1 MKNILSIL
9 LITTFFAACGKKDGA
24 ANANVNGEKIAQ
36 LAELKKQQ
44 ADLGGKI
51 SALEK
56 ELGGNDA
63 KAEKVISVAVEAVS
77 TTAFNNYVEL
87 QGSVVADEQV
97 FITGRVPGS
106 VSKVYIKVG
115 DRVRAGQVVAEIDD
129 DMVLQSMEEVK
140 KRWELANDVYLK
152 QEALWKQNIG
162 SEVQYLSA
170 KNNKEALDKTIAT
183 IQRSRELYQVKS
195 PIDGVVDECMV
206 KVGQAAAPGIPMA
219 TVVNFSKLKVK
230 VDAPETYAGKI
241 LQGNAVVVL
250 FPDLKKEVSSKIS
263 YIGASVNP
271 ANRTFKVEIPLRGN
285 EAGLLPNMATTVR
298 VINYST
304 GSAIA
309 VPINLIQ
316 KDLSNT
322 DFILVESAGRAK
334 KMPVKVGQMY
344 GEKAEILSGL
354 KTGDKI
360 ITIGFQDLNEGD
372 AVKIN

>member
-9 LITTFFAACGKKDGA
+9 LITVVFAACGKKDGA
-24 ANANVNGEKIAQ
+24 TATAGGDKAAQ

-44 ADLGGKI
+44 ADLGSKI
-51 SALEK
+51 SVLEK
-56 ELGGNDA
+56 ELGGTQD
-63 KAEKVISVAVEAVS
+63 KTEKIIPIAVETLTPSV
-77 TTAFNNYVEL
+77 FNSFIEL

-97 FITGRVPGS
+97 FLTARVPGS
-106 VSKVYIKVG
+106 VAKVHIKVG
-115 DRVRAGQVVAEIDD
+115 DRIRAGQVVAEIDD
-129 DMVLQSMEEVK
+129 DMVLQQMEEVK
-140 KRWELANDVYLK
+140 KRWELANEVYLK
-152 QEALWKQNIG
+152 QESLWKQNIG
-162 SEVQYLSA
+162 SEVQYLAA

-241 LQGNAVVVL
+241 RQGNAVSVL
-250 FPDLKKEVSSKIS
+250 FPDLKKELSSKIS
-263 YIGASVNP
+263 YIGATVNP
-271 ANRTFKVEIPLRGN
+271 ANRTFKVEIPIRAN

-298 VINYST
+298 VINYSN
-304 GSAIA
+304 GGAIA

-322 DFILVESAGRAK
+322 DFVLVENAGRAK
-334 KMPVKVGQMY
+334 RMPVKVGQMY
-344 GEKAEILSGL
+344 GEKAEIVSGL
-354 KTGDKI
+354 KSGDKI
-360 ITIGFQDLNEGD
+360 ITMGFQDLNEGD

>member
-9 LITTFFAACGKKDGA
+9 LITAVFAACGKKDGGTN
-24 ANANVNGEKIAQ
+24 ANAEKTAQ

-44 ADLGGKI
+44 TDLGSKI

-56 ELGGNDA
+56 ELGKSDTT
-63 KAEKVISVAVEAVS
+63 KKEKVIAIAVETVS
-77 TTAFNNYVEL
+77 PTAFNNYIEL

-129 DMVLQSMEEVK
+129 DMVVQSMEEVK
-140 KRWELANDVYLK
+140 KRWELANEVYLK
-152 QEALWKQNIG
+152 QDALWKQNIG
-162 SEVQYLSA
+162 SEIQLLSA
-170 KNNKEALDKTIAT
+170 KNNKEALDKTLAT

-241 LQGNAVVVL
+241 RQGNAVVVL
-250 FPDLKKEVSSKIS
+250 FPDLKKELSSKIS
-263 YIGASVNP
+263 YIGAAVNP
-271 ANRTFKVEIPLRGN
+271 ANRTFKVEIPIRSN

-298 VINYST
+298 VINYSN

-354 KTGDKI
+354 KSGDKI
-360 ITIGFQDLNEGD
+360 ITVGFQDLNEGD

>member
-9 LITTFFAACGKKDGA
+9 IITVLFAACGGKKDGT
-24 ANANVNGEKIAQ
+24 ANPNADKVAQ

-44 ADLGGKI
+44 ADLGSKI
-51 SALEK
+51 STLEK
-56 ELGGNDA
+56 ELGGANP
-63 KAEKVISVAVEAVS
+63 KAEKVMAIAIETLAPSV
-77 TTAFNNYVEL
+77 FNNFIEL

-97 FITGRVPGS
+97 FLTSRVPGS

-115 DRVRAGQVVAEIDD
+115 DRIRAGQVVAEIDD
-129 DMVLQSMEEVK
+129 DMVLQQMEEVK

-170 KNNKEALDKTIAT
+170 KNNKEAIDKALIT
-183 IQRSRELYQVKS
+183 IQRSRDLYQVRS

-206 KVGQAAAPGIPMA
+206 KVGQAAAPGSPMA

-241 LQGNAVVVL
+241 RQGNTVSVL
-250 FPDLKKEVSSKIS
+250 FPDLKKEVTSKIA
-263 YIGASVNP
+263 YIGATVNP
-271 ANRTFKVEIPLRGN
+271 SNRTFKVEIPIRSN
-285 EAGLLPNMATTVR
+285 EAGLLPNMATTVK
-298 VINYST
+298 VVNYSNS
-304 GSAIA
+304 SAIA
-309 VPINLIQ
+309 VPINLLQ

-322 DFILVESAGRAK
+322 DFVLVEAAGRAK

-344 GEKAEILSGL
+344 GDKAEILSGL
-354 KTGDKI
+354 KAGDKI
-360 ITIGFQDLNEGD
+360 ITAGYQDLNEGD
-372 AVKIN
+372 AVKVN

>member
-1 MKNILSIL
+1 MKNIFSIL
-9 LITTFFAACGKKDGA
+9 LITVVFAACGKKDGA
-24 ANANVNGEKIAQ
+24 TANGDKTAQ

-44 ADLGGKI
+44 ADLGNKI
-51 SALEK
+51 GALEK
-56 ELGGNDA
+56 ELGKSDTT
-63 KAEKVISVAVEAVS
+63 KKEKVIAVAVEAVGTS
-77 TTAFNNYVEL
+77 VFNNYIEL

-106 VSKVYIKVG
+106 VSKVHIKVG
-115 DRVRAGQVVAEIDD
+115 DRVRVGQVVAEIDD
-129 DMVLQSMEEVK
+129 DMVVQQMEEVK
-140 KRWELANDVYLK
+140 KRWELANEVYLK
-152 QEALWKQNIG
+152 QDALWKQNIG
-162 SEVQYLSA
+162 SEIQLLSA
-170 KNNKEALDKTIAT
+170 KNNKEALDKALAT

-195 PIDGVVDECMV
+195 PIDGVVDECTV

-241 LQGNAVVVL
+241 RQGNSVVVL

-263 YIGASVNP
+263 YIGAAVNP
-271 ANRTFKVEIPLRGN
+271 ANRTFKVEIPIRSN

-298 VINYST
+298 VINYSN

-322 DFILVESAGRAK
+322 DFVLVESAGRAK

>member
-9 LITTFFAACGKKDGA
+9 IITVVFAACGGKKDGA
-24 ANANVNGEKIAQ
+24 APANGDKIAQ

-44 ADLGGKI
+44 VALGTQI

-56 ELGGNDA
+56 ELGGANP
-63 KAEKVISVAVEAVS
+63 KAEKVIAIAVETLTPSV
-77 TTAFNNYVEL
+77 FNNFIEL

-97 FITGRVPGS
+97 FLTSRVPGS

-115 DRVRAGQVVAEIDD
+115 DRIRAGQVVAEIDD
-129 DMVLQSMEEVK
+129 DMVLQQMEEVK

-170 KNNKEALDKTIAT
+170 KNNKEAIDKALIT

-195 PIDGVVDECMV
+195 PISGVVDECMV
-206 KVGQAAAPGIPMA
+206 KVGQAAAPGSPMA

-241 LQGNAVVVL
+241 RQGNTVSVL
-250 FPDLKKEVSSKIS
+250 FPDLKKEVTSKIA
-263 YIGASVNP
+263 YIGATVNP
-271 ANRTFKVEIPLRGN
+271 SNRTFKVEIPIRSN
-285 EAGLLPNMATTVR
+285 EAGLLPNMATTVK
-298 VINYST
+298 VVNYSN

-309 VPINLIQ
+309 VPINLLQ

-322 DFILVESAGRAK
+322 DFVLVESAGRAK

-344 GEKAEILSGL
+344 GDKAEILLGL
-354 KTGDKI
+354 KAGDKI
-360 ITIGFQDLNEGD
+360 ITAGYQDLNEGD
-372 AVKIN
+372 AVKVN

>member
-9 LITTFFAACGKKDGA
+9 IITVLFAACGGKKDGA
-24 ANANVNGEKIAQ
+24 ANANGDKIAQ

-44 ADLGGKI
+44 AALGTQIG
-51 SALEK
+51 ALEK
-56 ELGGNDA
+56 ELGGANP
-63 KAEKVISVAVEAVS
+63 KAEKVIAIAVETLTPSV
-77 TTAFNNYVEL
+77 FNNFIEL

-97 FITGRVPGS
+97 YLTSRVPGS

-115 DRVRAGQVVAEIDD
+115 DRIRAGQVVAEIDD
-129 DMVLQSMEEVK
+129 DMVLQQMEEVK

-170 KNNKEALDKTIAT
+170 KNNKEAIDKALIT
-183 IQRSRELYQVKS
+183 IQRSRDLYQVRS
-195 PIDGVVDECMV
+195 PIDGVVDECTV
-206 KVGQAAAPGIPMA
+206 KVGQAAAPGSPMA

-241 LQGNAVVVL
+241 RQGNTVSVS
-250 FPDLKKEVSSKIS
+250 FPDLKKEVTSKIA
-263 YIGASVNP
+263 YIGATVNP
-271 ANRTFKVEIPLRGN
+271 SNRTFKVEIPIRSN
-285 EAGLLPNMATTVR
+285 EAGLLPNMATTVK
-298 VINYST
+298 VVNYSN

-309 VPINLIQ
+309 VPINLLQ
-316 KDLSNT
+316 KDLTNT
-322 DFILVESAGRAK
+322 DFVLVESAGRAK

-354 KTGDKI
+354 KAGDKI
-360 ITIGFQDLNEGD
+360 ITAGYQDLNEGD
-372 AVKIN
+372 AVKVN

>member
-9 LITTFFAACGKKDGA
+9 IITVLFAACGAKKDGA
-24 ANANVNGEKIAQ
+24 ATANGDKIAQ

-44 ADLGGKI
+44 TALGTQI

-56 ELGGNDA
+56 ELGGANP
-63 KAEKVISVAVEAVS
+63 KAEKVIAVAVETLAPSV
-77 TTAFNNYVEL
+77 FNNFIEL

-97 FITGRVPGS
+97 FLTSRVPGS

-115 DRVRAGQVVAEIDD
+115 DRIRAGQVVAEIDD
-129 DMVLQSMEEVK
+129 DMVLQQMEEVK

-170 KNNKEALDKTIAT
+170 KNNKEAIDKALIT
-183 IQRSRELYQVKS
+183 IQRSRDLYQVRS
-195 PIDGVVDECMV
+195 PISGVVDECMV
-206 KVGQAAAPGIPMA
+206 KVGQAAAPGSPMA

-241 LQGNAVVVL
+241 RQGNTVSFL
-250 FPDLKKEVSSKIS
+250 FPDLKKEVTSKIA
-263 YIGASVNP
+263 YIGATVNP
-271 ANRTFKVEIPLRGN
+271 SNRTFKVEIPIRAN
-285 EAGLLPNMATTVR
+285 EAGLLPNMATTVK
-298 VINYST
+298 VVNYSN

-309 VPINLIQ
+309 VPINLLQ
-316 KDLSNT
+316 KDLTNT
-322 DFILVESAGRAK
+322 DFVLVESAGRAK

-344 GEKAEILSGL
+344 GDKAEILSGL
-354 KTGDKI
+354 KAGDKI
-360 ITIGFQDLNEGD
+360 ITAGYQDLNEGD
-372 AVKIN
+372 AVKVN

>member
-9 LITTFFAACGKKDGA
+9 FLTLLFAACGKKDGND
-24 ANANVNGEKIAQ
+24 ANSQKVAQ

-44 ADLGGKI
+44 ATLSGQI
-51 SALEK
+51 SKLEK
-56 ELGGNDA
+56 EIGSADTT
-63 KAEKVISVAVEAVS
+63 KKEKVNAIAVETLTPSV
-77 TTAFNNYVEL
+77 FNSYIEL

-97 FITGRVPGS
+97 YLTSRVPGS

-115 DRVRAGQVVAEIDD
+115 DRIRQGQVVAEIDD
-129 DMVLQSMEEVK
+129 DMVIQQMEEVK

-162 SEVQYLSA
+162 SEIQYLSA
-170 KNNKEALDKTIAT
+170 KNNKEALDKAIAT
-183 IQRSRELYQVKS
+183 IQRSRDLYQVKS
-195 PIDGVVDECMV
+195 PISGVVDECMV
-206 KVGQAAAPGIPMA
+206 KVGQAAAPGMPMA

-241 LQGNAVVVL
+241 RQGNTVSVL
-250 FPDLKKEVSSKIS
+250 FPDLQKEVTSKIA
-263 YIGASVNP
+263 YIGASVSP
-271 ANRTFKVEIPLRGN
+271 QNRTFKVEIPIKSN

-298 VINYST
+298 VINYSN
-304 GSAIA
+304 GNAIA
-309 VPINLIQ
+309 IPINLIQ
-316 KDLSNT
+316 KDLTNT
-322 DFILVESAGRAK
+322 DFVLVESLGRVK
-334 KMPVKVGQMY
+334 KMPVKIGQMY

-354 KTGDKI
+354 KAGDKI

>member
-9 LITTFFAACGKKDGA
+9 LITAVFAACGKKDGA
-24 ANANVNGEKIAQ
+24 TANVVGGDKAAQ

-44 ADLGGKI
+44 ADLGSKI

-56 ELGGNDA
+56 ELGG
-63 KAEKVISVAVEAVS
+63 KESKGEKIIPIAVETLAPSV
-77 TTAFNNYVEL
+77 FNSFIEL

-97 FITGRVPGS
+97 FLTARVPGS
-106 VSKVYIKVG
+106 VSKVLIKVG
-115 DRVRAGQVVAEIDD
+115 DRIRAGQVVAEIDD
-129 DMVLQSMEEVK
+129 DMVLQQMEEVK
-140 KRWELANDVYLK
+140 KRWELANEVYLK
-152 QEALWKQNIG
+152 QESLWKQNIG
-162 SEVQYLSA
+162 SEVQYLAA

-183 IQRSRELYQVKS
+183 IQRSRDLYQVKS

-241 LQGNAVVVL
+241 RQGNAVSVL
-250 FPDLKKEVSSKIS
+250 FPDLKKELSSKIS
-263 YIGASVNP
+263 YIGATVNP
-271 ANRTFKVEIPLRGN
+271 ANRTFKVEIPIRSN

-298 VINYST
+298 VINYSN
-304 GSAIA
+304 GGAIA

-322 DFILVESAGRAK
+322 DFVLVENAGRAK
-334 KMPVKVGQMY
+334 RMPVKVGQMY

-354 KTGDKI
+354 KSGDKI
-360 ITIGFQDLNEGD
+360 ITMGFQDLNEGD

>member
-1 MKNILSIL
+1 MKNIFSIL
-9 LITTFFAACGKKDGA
+9 LITVAFSACGKKDGA
-24 ANANVNGEKIAQ
+24 TANGDKTVQ

-44 ADLGGKI
+44 ADLGSKI
-51 SALEK
+51 GALEK
-56 ELGGNDA
+56 ELGKSDTT
-63 KAEKVISVAVEAVS
+63 KKEKVIAVAVEAVGTS
-77 TTAFNNYVEL
+77 VFNNYIEL

-106 VSKVYIKVG
+106 VSKVHIKVG
-115 DRVRAGQVVAEIDD
+115 DRVRTGQVVAEIDD
-129 DMVLQSMEEVK
+129 DMVVQQMEEVK
-140 KRWELANDVYLK
+140 KRWELANEVYLK
-152 QEALWKQNIG
+152 QDALWKQNIG
-162 SEVQYLSA
+162 SEIQLLSA
-170 KNNKEALDKTIAT
+170 KNNKEALDKALAT

-195 PIDGVVDECMV
+195 PIDGVVDECTV

-241 LQGNAVVVL
+241 RQGNSVVVM

-271 ANRTFKVEIPLRGN
+271 ANRTFKVEIPIRSN

-298 VINYST
+298 VINYSN

-322 DFILVESAGRAK
+322 DFILVEIAGRAK

-360 ITIGFQDLNEGD
+360 ITVGFQDLNEGD
-372 AVKIN
+372 AVKVN

>member
-9 LITTFFAACGKKDGA
+9 LITTIFAACGKKEGGTN
-24 ANANVNGEKIAQ
+24 ANADKSAQ

-63 KAEKVISVAVEAVS
+63 KAEKVMAIAVEAVS
-77 TTAFNNYVEL
+77 AGAFNNFIEL

-106 VSKVYIKVG
+106 VSKVFIKVG

-129 DMVLQSMEEVK
+129 DMVLQSLEEVK
-140 KRWELANDVYLK
+140 KRWELANEVYLK
-152 QEALWKQNIG
+152 QDALWKQNIG
-162 SEVQYLSA
+162 SEIQLLSA
-170 KNNKEALDKTIAT
+170 KNNKEALDKAINT

-219 TVVNFSKLKVK
+219 TVVNFSKLKVQ

-241 LQGNAVVVL
+241 RQGNTVMVL
-250 FPDLKKEVSSKIS
+250 FPDLKKELTSKIS
-263 YIGASVNP
+263 YIGATVNP
-271 ANRTFKVEIPLRGN
+271 SNRTFKVEIPIRSN
-285 EAGLLPNMATTVR
+285 EAGLLPNMATTVK
-298 VINYST
+298 VVNYSN

-309 VPINLIQ
+309 IPINLLQ
-316 KDLSNT
+316 KDLANV
-322 DFILVESAGRAK
+322 DFVLVESEGRAK
-334 KMPVKVGQMY
+334 KMPVKIGQMY

-354 KTGDKI
+354 KAGDKI
-360 ITIGFQDLNEGD
+360 ITAGYQDLNEGD
-372 AVKIN
+372 AVKVN

>member
-9 LITTFFAACGKKDGA
+9 FLTLLFAACGKKSGND
-24 ANANVNGEKIAQ
+24 ANSQKVAQ

-44 ADLGGKI
+44 TALSSQI

-56 ELGGNDA
+56 EIGRADTT
-63 KAEKVISVAVEAVS
+63 KKEKVKAIAVEILTPSV
-77 TTAFNNYVEL
+77 FNNYIEL

-97 FITGRVPGS
+97 YLTSRVPGS

-115 DRVRAGQVVAEIDD
+115 DRIRQGQVVAEIDD
-129 DMVLQSMEEVK
+129 DMVIQQMEEVK

-170 KNNKEALDKTIAT
+170 KNNKEALDKAIAT

-195 PIDGVVDECMV
+195 PINGVVDECSV
-206 KVGQAAAPGIPMA
+206 KVGQAAAPGMPMA

-241 LQGNAVVVL
+241 RQGNIVSVL
-250 FPDLKKEVSSKIS
+250 FPDLQKEVTSKIA
-263 YIGASVNP
+263 YIGASVSP
-271 ANRTFKVEIPLRGN
+271 QNRTFKVEIPIRSN

-298 VINYST
+298 VINYSN
-304 GSAIA
+304 GNAIA
-309 VPINLIQ
+309 IPINLIQ
-316 KDLSNT
+316 KDLTNT
-322 DFILVESAGRAK
+322 DFVLVESLGRVK
-334 KMPVKVGQMY
+334 KMPVKIGQMY

-354 KTGDKI
+354 KAGDKI
-360 ITIGFQDLNEGD
+360 ITVGFQDLNEGD

>member
-9 LITTFFAACGKKDGA
+9 LITAVFAACGKKDGA
-24 ANANVNGEKIAQ
+24 TANVGGDKAAQ

-44 ADLGGKI
+44 TDLGSKI

-56 ELGGNDA
+56 EIGGTEA
-63 KAEKVISVAVEAVS
+63 KTEKVIPIAVESLTPSV
-77 TTAFNNYVEL
+77 FNSFIEL

-97 FITGRVPGS
+97 FLTARVPGS
-106 VSKVYIKVG
+106 VSKVFIKVG
-115 DRVRAGQVVAEIDD
+115 DRIRAGQVVAEIDD
-129 DMVLQSMEEVK
+129 DMVLQQMEEVK

-152 QEALWKQNIG
+152 QESLWKQNIG
-162 SEVQYLSA
+162 SEVQYLGA
-170 KNNKEALDKTIAT
+170 KNNKEALDKTLAT

-219 TVVNFSKLKVK
+219 TVVNFSKLKVR

-241 LQGNAVVVL
+241 RAGNSVSVL
-250 FPDLKKEVSSKIS
+250 FPDLKKELSSKIS
-263 YIGASVNP
+263 YIGAAVNP
-271 ANRTFKVEIPLRGN
+271 ANRTFKVEIPIRAN

-298 VINYST
+298 VINYSNS
-304 GSAIA
+304 GAIA

-322 DFILVESAGRAK
+322 DFVLVESAGRAK
-334 KMPVKVGQMY
+334 RMPVKVGQMY

-360 ITIGFQDLNEGD
+360 ITMGFQELNEGD
-372 AVKIN
+372 AVKVN

>member
-9 LITTFFAACGKKDGA
+9 LITAVFAACGGKKEG
-24 ANANVNGEKIAQ
+24 ANANAEKIAQ

-51 SALEK
+51 GALEK
-56 ELGGNDA
+56 ELGKLDTT
-63 KAEKVISVAVEAVS
+63 KKEKVIAVAVETIS
-77 TTAFNNYVEL
+77 PTAFNNYVEL

-115 DRVRAGQVVAEIDD
+115 DRIRAGQVVAEIDD
-129 DMVLQSMEEVK
+129 DMVLQQMEEIK
-140 KRWELANDVYLK
+140 KRLELANDIYLK

-195 PIDGVVDECMV
+195 PIDGVVDECLV

-241 LQGNAVVVL
+241 RQGNAVVVL

-263 YIGASVNP
+263 YIGAAVNP
-271 ANRTFKVEIPLRGN
+271 ANRTFKVEIPIRAN

-298 VINYST
+298 VINYSN

-334 KMPVKVGQMY
+334 KMPVKIGQMY

-360 ITIGFQDLNEGD
+360 ITVGFQDLNEGD
-372 AVKIN
+372 AVKVN

>member
-9 LITTFFAACGKKDGA
+9 LITAIFAACGKKGEA
-24 ANANVNGEKIAQ
+24 TANGDKVAQ

-44 ADLGGKI
+44 ADLSSKI

-56 ELGGNDA
+56 ELGGNEA
-63 KAEKVISVAVEAVS
+63 KAEKVIAVAVETISPA
-77 TTAFNNYVEL
+77 TFNNYIEL

-97 FITGRVPGS
+97 FLTARVPGS

-115 DRVRAGQVVAEIDD
+115 DRIRAGQVVAEIDD
-129 DMVLQSMEEVK
+129 DMVAQSLGEVQ
-140 KRWELANDVYLK
+140 KRWELANEVYLK
-152 QEALWKQNIG
+152 QESLWKQNIG

-219 TVVNFSKLKVK
+219 TVVNFSKLKVR

-241 LQGNAVVVL
+241 RQGNAVVVL

-263 YIGASVNP
+263 YIGAAVNP
-271 ANRTFKVEIPLRGN
+271 ANRTFKVEIPIRSN

-298 VINYST
+298 VINYSN

-316 KDLSNT
+316 KDLSNV

-334 KMPVKVGQMY
+334 KMPVKIGQMY

-360 ITIGFQDLNEGD
+360 ITVGFQDLNEGD

>member
-9 LITTFFAACGKKDGA
+9 FLTLLFAACGKKSGND
-24 ANANVNGEKIAQ
+24 ANSQKVAQ

-44 ADLGGKI
+44 TALSSQI

-56 ELGGNDA
+56 EIGRADTT
-63 KAEKVISVAVEAVS
+63 KKEKVKAIAVEILTPSV
-77 TTAFNNYVEL
+77 FNNYIEL

-97 FITGRVPGS
+97 YLTSRVPGS

-115 DRVRAGQVVAEIDD
+115 DRIRQGQVVAEIDD
-129 DMVLQSMEEVK
+129 DMVIQQMEEVK

-170 KNNKEALDKTIAT
+170 KNNKEALDKAIAT

-195 PIDGVVDECMV
+195 PINGVVDECSV
-206 KVGQAAAPGIPMA
+206 KVGQAAAPGMPMA

-241 LQGNAVVVL
+241 RQGNIVSVL
-250 FPDLKKEVSSKIS
+250 FPDLQKEVTSKIA
-263 YIGASVNP
+263 YIGASVSP
-271 ANRTFKVEIPLRGN
+271 QNRTFKVEIPIRSN

-298 VINYST
+298 VINYSN
-304 GSAIA
+304 GNAIA
-309 VPINLIQ
+309 IPINLIQ
-316 KDLSNT
+316 KDLTNT
-322 DFILVESAGRAK
+322 DFVLVESLGRVK
-334 KMPVKVGQMY
+334 KMRVKIGQMY

-354 KTGDKI
+354 KAGDKI
-360 ITIGFQDLNEGD
+360 ITVGFQDLNEGD

>member
-1 MKNILSIL
+1 MKNIFSIL
-9 LITTFFAACGKKDGA
+9 LITVAFAACGKKDGA
-24 ANANVNGEKIAQ
+24 TANGDKTVQ

-44 ADLGGKI
+44 ADLGTKI
-51 SALEK
+51 GVLEK
-56 ELGGNDA
+56 ELGKSDTT
-63 KAEKVISVAVEAVS
+63 KKEKVIAVAVEAVGTS
-77 TTAFNNYVEL
+77 VFNNYIEL

-106 VSKVYIKVG
+106 VSKVHIKVG
-115 DRVRAGQVVAEIDD
+115 DRVRVGQVVAEIDD
-129 DMVLQSMEEVK
+129 DMVVQQMEEVK
-140 KRWELANDVYLK
+140 KRWELANEVYLK
-152 QEALWKQNIG
+152 QDALWKQNIG
-162 SEVQYLSA
+162 SEIQLLSA
-170 KNNKEALDKTIAT
+170 KNNKEALDKSLAT

-195 PIDGVVDECMV
+195 PINGVVDECQV
-206 KVGQAAAPGIPMA
+206 KVGQAAAPGMPMA

-241 LQGNAVVVL
+241 RQGNSVVVM

-271 ANRTFKVEIPLRGN
+271 ANRTFKVEIPIRSN

-298 VINYST
+298 VINYSN
-304 GSAIA
+304 GNAIA

-360 ITIGFQDLNEGD
+360 ITVGFQDLNEGD
-372 AVKIN
+372 AVRIN

>member
-9 LITTFFAACGKKDGA
+9 GLTLLFAACGEKDGNG
-24 ANANVNGEKIAQ
+24 ANGDKVAQ

-44 ADLGGKI
+44 TALNTQI
-51 SALEK
+51 STLEK
-56 ELGGNDA
+56 EMGGPDA
-63 KAEKVISVAVEAVS
+63 AKKEKVIAVAVQALTPSV
-77 TTAFNNYVEL
+77 FNTYIEL

-97 FITGRVPGS
+97 YLTSRVPGS
-106 VSKVYIKVG
+106 VSKVYIKIG
-115 DRVRAGQVVAEIDD
+115 DKIREGQVVAEIDD
-129 DMVLQSMEEVK
+129 DMVLQQMEEVK

-170 KNNKEALDKTIAT
+170 KNNKEALDKAIAT

-195 PIDGVVDECMV
+195 PISGVVDECMV
-206 KVGQAAAPGIPMA
+206 KVGQAAAPGMPMA

-241 LQGNAVVVL
+241 RQGNTVSVL
-250 FPDLKKEVSSKIS
+250 FPDLQKELTSKIA
-263 YIGASVNP
+263 YIGASVSP
-271 ANRTFKVEIPLRGN
+271 QNRTFKVEIPIRSN

-298 VINYST
+298 VVNYSN
-304 GSAIA
+304 GNAIT

-322 DFILVESAGRAK
+322 DFVLIESAGRAK
-334 KMPVKVGQMY
+334 KMPIKVGQMY
-344 GEKAEILSGL
+344 GEKAEVLSGL
-354 KTGDKI
+354 KAGDKI
-360 ITIGFQDLNEGD
+360 ITVGFQDLNEGD
-372 AVKIN
+372 AVKVN

>member
-9 LITTFFAACGKKDGA
+9 LITAVFAACGKKDGGTN
-24 ANANVNGEKIAQ
+24 ANAEKTAQ

-44 ADLGGKI
+44 TDLGSKI

-56 ELGGNDA
+56 ELGKSDTT
-63 KAEKVISVAVEAVS
+63 KKEKVIAIAVETVS
-77 TTAFNNYVEL
+77 PTAFNNYVEL

-129 DMVLQSMEEVK
+129 DMVVQQMGEVQ
-140 KRWELANDVYLK
+140 KRWELANEVYLK
-152 QEALWKQNIG
+152 QDALWKQNIG
-162 SEVQYLSA
+162 SEIQLLSA
-170 KNNKEALDKTIAT
+170 KNNKEALDKTLAT

-195 PIDGVVDECMV
+195 PIDGVVDESMV

-241 LQGNAVVVL
+241 RQGNSVVVL

-263 YIGASVNP
+263 YIGAAVNP
-271 ANRTFKVEIPLRGN
+271 ANRTFKVEIPIRAN

-298 VINYST
+298 VINYSN
-304 GSAIA
+304 SNAIA

-354 KTGDKI
+354 KTGDRI
-360 ITIGFQDLNEGD
+360 ITVGFQDLNEGD

>member
-9 LITTFFAACGKKDGA
+9 FLTLVFAACGKKDGS
-24 ANANVNGEKIAQ
+24 NANGDKVAQ

-44 ADLGGKI
+44 AALSTQI

-56 ELGGNDA
+56 EIGGPDA
-63 KAEKVISVAVEAVS
+63 AKKEKINAVAVETLTPSV
-77 TTAFNNYVEL
+77 FNNYIEL

-97 FITGRVPGS
+97 FLTSRVPGS

-115 DRVRAGQVVAEIDD
+115 DRIREGQVVAEIDD
-129 DMVLQSMEEVK
+129 DMVLQQMEEVK

-162 SEVQYLSA
+162 SEVQFLSA
-170 KNNKEALDKTIAT
+170 KNNKEALDKAIAT

-195 PIDGVVDECMV
+195 PISGVVDECMV
-206 KVGQAAAPGIPMA
+206 KVGQAAAPGSPMA

-241 LQGNAVVVL
+241 RQGNTVSVL
-250 FPDLKKEVSSKIS
+250 FPDLQKEVTSKIA
-263 YIGASVNP
+263 YIGAAVSP
-271 ANRTFKVEIPLRGN
+271 QNRTFKVEIPIRSN

-298 VINYST
+298 VINYSN
-304 GSAIA
+304 GNAIA
-309 VPINLIQ
+309 IPINLIQ
-316 KDLSNT
+316 KDLTNT
-322 DFILVESAGRAK
+322 DFVLLESAGKAK
-334 KMPVKVGQMY
+334 RVPVKVGQMY

-354 KTGDKI
+354 KAGDKI
-360 ITIGFQDLNEGD
+360 ITVGFQDLNEGD

>member
-1 MKNILSIL
+1 MKNIFSIL
-9 LITTFFAACGKKDGA
+9 LITVAFAACGKKDGA
-24 ANANVNGEKIAQ
+24 TANGDKTVQ

-44 ADLGGKI
+44 ADLGSKI
-51 SALEK
+51 GALEK
-56 ELGGNDA
+56 ELGKSDTT
-63 KAEKVISVAVEAVS
+63 KKEKVMAVAVEAVGTS
-77 TTAFNNYVEL
+77 VFNNYIEL

-106 VSKVYIKVG
+106 VSKVHIKVG
-115 DRVRAGQVVAEIDD
+115 DRVRVGQVVAEIDD
-129 DMVLQSMEEVK
+129 DMVVQQMEEIK
-140 KRWELANDVYLK
+140 KRWELANEVYLK
-152 QEALWKQNIG
+152 QDALWKQNIG
-162 SEVQYLSA
+162 SEIQLLSA

-195 PIDGVVDECMV
+195 PINGVVDECTV

-241 LQGNAVVVL
+241 RQGNSVVVM

-271 ANRTFKVEIPLRGN
+271 ANRTFKVEIPIRAN

-298 VINYST
+298 VINYSN

-316 KDLSNT
+316 KDLSNI

>member
-9 LITTFFAACGKKDGA
+9 LITAVFAACGKKDGS
-24 ANANVNGEKIAQ
+24 NANGAGDKAAQ

-44 ADLGGKI
+44 ADLGSKI

-56 ELGGNDA
+56 ELGGSEA
-63 KAEKVISVAVEAVS
+63 KAEKVIAIAVEALTPSV
-77 TTAFNNYVEL
+77 FNSFIEL

-97 FITGRVPGS
+97 FLTARVPGS
-106 VSKVYIKVG
+106 VSKVLIKVG
-115 DRVRAGQVVAEIDD
+115 DRIRAGQVVAEIDD
-129 DMVLQSMEEVK
+129 DMVLQQMEEVK

-152 QEALWKQNIG
+152 QESLWKQNIG
-162 SEVQYLSA
+162 SEIQYLGA
-170 KNNKEALDKTIAT
+170 KNNKEALDKTLTT

-219 TVVNFSKLKVK
+219 TVVNFSKLKVR

-241 LQGNAVVVL
+241 RTGNAVSVL
-250 FPDLKKEVSSKIS
+250 FPDLKKELSSKIS
-263 YIGASVNP
+263 YIGAAVNP
-271 ANRTFKVEIPLRGN
+271 ANRTFKVEIPIRSN

-298 VINYST
+298 VINYSN
-304 GSAIA
+304 GGAIA

-316 KDLSNT
+316 KDLSNM
-322 DFILVESAGRAK
+322 DFVLVESAGRAK
-334 KMPVKVGQMY
+334 RMPVKVGQMY

-360 ITIGFQDLNEGD
+360 ITMGFQELNEGD

>member
-1 MKNILSIL
+1 MKNIFSIL
-9 LITTFFAACGKKDGA
+9 IITVIFAACGGKKDGA
-24 ANANVNGEKIAQ
+24 ATANGDKTAQ

-44 ADLGGKI
+44 AALGTQI

-56 ELGGNDA
+56 ELGGANP
-63 KAEKVISVAVEAVS
+63 KAEKVIAIAVETLTPSV
-77 TTAFNNYVEL
+77 FNNFIEL

-97 FITGRVPGS
+97 FLTSRVPGS
-106 VSKVYIKVG
+106 VSKVFIKVG
-115 DRVRAGQVVAEIDD
+115 DRIRAGQVVAEIDD
-129 DMVLQSMEEVK
+129 DMVLQQMEEVK

-170 KNNKEALDKTIAT
+170 KNNKEAIDKALIT
-183 IQRSRELYQVKS
+183 IQRSRDLYQVKS

-206 KVGQAAAPGIPMA
+206 KVGQAAAPGSPMA

-241 LQGNAVVVL
+241 RQGNTVAVL
-250 FPDLKKEVSSKIS
+250 FPDLKKEVTSKIA
-263 YIGASVNP
+263 YIGATVNP
-271 ANRTFKVEIPLRGN
+271 SNRTFKVEIPIRSN
-285 EAGLLPNMATTVR
+285 EAGLLPNMATTVK
-298 VINYST
+298 VINYSN

-309 VPINLIQ
+309 VPINLLQ

-322 DFILVESAGRAK
+322 DFVLVESAGRAK

-344 GEKAEILSGL
+344 GDKAEILSGL
-354 KTGDKI
+354 KAGDKI
-360 ITIGFQDLNEGD
+360 ITAGYQDLNEGD
-372 AVKIN
+372 AVKVN

>member
-1 MKNILSIL
+1 MKNILLVL
-9 LITTFFAACGKKDGA
+9 LVTTVFAACGKKNGGT
-24 ANANVNGEKIAQ
+24 ANGGDKAAQ

-44 ADLGGKI
+44 ADLSSKI
-51 SALEK
+51 GALEK
-56 ELGGNDA
+56 ELGGSA
-63 KAEKVISVAVEAVS
+63 VKTEKVIAVAVEAVTPS
-77 TTAFNNYVEL
+77 VFNNFIEL

-97 FITGRVPGS
+97 FLTGRVPGS

-115 DRVRAGQVVAEIDD
+115 DHIRAGQVVAEIDD
-129 DMVLQSMEEVK
+129 DMVVQQMEEVK

-152 QEALWKQNIG
+152 QESLWKQNIG

-170 KNNKEALDKTIAT
+170 KNNKEALDKTLAT
-183 IQRSRELYQVKS
+183 IQRSRDLYQVKS

-241 LQGNAVVVL
+241 RMGNAVIVT
-250 FPDLKKEVSSKIS
+250 FPDLKKDVTSKIS
-263 YIGASVNP
+263 YIGAAVNP
-271 ANRTFKVEIPLRGN
+271 ANRTFKVEIPIRSN
-285 EAGLLPNMATTVR
+285 EAGLLPNMATTVK
-298 VINYST
+298 VVNYSN

-322 DFILVESAGRAK
+322 DFLFVESAGRAK
-334 KMPVKVGQMY
+334 KTPVKVGQMY

-354 KTGDKI
+354 KAGDKI
-360 ITIGFQDLNEGD
+360 ITVGFQDLNEGD

>member
-1 MKNILSIL
+1 MKKILSIL
-9 LITTFFAACGKKDGA
+9 CLTFLFAACGKKDGND
-24 ANANVNGEKIAQ
+24 ANSQKIAQ

-44 ADLGGKI
+44 ATLSGEI

-56 ELGGNDA
+56 EIGSADTT
-63 KAEKVISVAVEAVS
+63 KREKVNAIAIETLTPSV
-77 TTAFNNYVEL
+77 FNNYIEL

-97 FITGRVPGS
+97 YLTSRVPGS

-115 DRVRAGQVVAEIDD
+115 DRIREGQVVAEIDD
-129 DMVLQSMEEVK
+129 DMVIQQMEEVK

-170 KNNKEALDKTIAT
+170 KNNKEALDKAIAT

-195 PIDGVVDECMV
+195 PISGVVDECSV
-206 KVGQAAAPGIPMA
+206 KVGQAAAPGMPMA

-241 LQGNAVVVL
+241 RQGNTVSVL
-250 FPDLKKEVSSKIS
+250 FPDLQKELTSKIA
-263 YIGASVNP
+263 YIGATVSP
-271 ANRTFKVEIPLRGN
+271 QNRTFKVEIPIRSN
-285 EAGLLPNMATTVR
+285 ETGLLPNMATTVR
-298 VINYST
+298 VVNYSN
-304 GSAIA
+304 GNAIT
-309 VPINLIQ
+309 VSINLIQ
-316 KDLSNT
+316 KDLTNT
-322 DFILVESAGRAK
+322 DFVLVESLGRVK
-334 KMPVKVGQMY
+334 KMPIKIGQMY

-354 KTGDKI
+354 KAGDKV
-360 ITIGFQDLNEGD
+360 ITVGFQDLNEGD

>member
-9 LITTFFAACGKKDGA
+9 LITAVFAACGKKDGGTN
-24 ANANVNGEKIAQ
+24 ANAEKTAQ

-44 ADLGGKI
+44 TDLGSKI

-56 ELGGNDA
+56 ELGKSDTT
-63 KAEKVISVAVEAVS
+63 KKEKVIAIAVETVS
-77 TTAFNNYVEL
+77 PTAFNNYIEL

-129 DMVLQSMEEVK
+129 DMVVQQMGEVQ
-140 KRWELANDVYLK
+140 KRWELANEVYLK
-152 QEALWKQNIG
+152 QDALWKQNIG
-162 SEVQYLSA
+162 SEIQLLSA
-170 KNNKEALDKTIAT
+170 KNNKEALDKTLAT

-241 LQGNAVVVL
+241 RQGNSVVVL

-263 YIGASVNP
+263 YIGAAVNP
-271 ANRTFKVEIPLRGN
+271 ANRTFKVEIPIRAN

-298 VINYST
+298 VINYSN
-304 GSAIA
+304 GNAIA

-354 KTGDKI
+354 KTGDRI
-360 ITIGFQDLNEGD
+360 ITVGFQDLNEGD